1 MGTGRKG
8 YREALRNRSSVINKA
23 GLYKGIVAILADG
36 NACMCPVVCAAGPVN
51 GERLLKAECAGAY
64 LGKVPGQVHLLQLSA
79 VLEYTLRQC
88 ADALREDDLFQVDAA
103 FKSGGA
109 QHLQIARQ
117 RDAFQCDTA
126 AERPLADGSQGVGQ
140 GDGGQCTAVG
150 KGIGG
155 KRLHLCLCGNADALQ
170 CFAVCKG
177 ALVERGQRVRQGDAL
192 QGVAA
197 EEGRLADAGQGVRQ
211 HHGGKLCAVRKHSVA
226 QPGKAAGDGNGLQL
240 VAAGKDTGGLSALI
254 FRVAVQHRSGQGTAG
269 RESSLANDL
278 QAVWQNKL
286 LECAAGKGVVA
297 DVGDGVGQGN
307 AGDIAVV
314 ERIAVDAGNRD
325 TIRGLF
331 RDSHRAV
338 GLAADA
344 GHGGRTAGDLVE
356 QFKLAGFRGFT
367 VGGRAGALAGGAG
380 GAAGAGRS
388 GGTGRLRSTGRGR
401 RAIRAAGQQ
410 QGGDQQHCHDAAQ
423 KFIVF
428 HGTSLLFAAAA
439 AYRVQSGARAS
450 SGSSAARST
459 GSPATGLLS
468 LLRTQVMLPPK
479 S

>member
-8 YREALRNRSSVINKA
+8 CREALGNRSGVINKA

-36 NACMCPVVCAAGPVN
+36 DACVCPVVCAAGPVN
-51 GERLLKAECAGAY
+51 GERLLEAECAGAY

-88 ADALREDDLFQVDAA
+88 ADALRENDLFQVDAA
-103 FKSGGA
+103 FKSGGI

-126 AERPLADGSQGVGQ
+126 AERPLADGGQGVRQ

-155 KRLHLCLCGNADALQ
+155 KGLHLCGNADALQ

-177 ALVERGQRVRQGDAL
+177 ALVKRGQRVRQGDAF
-192 QGVAA
+192 QGAAA
-197 EEGRLADAGQGVRQ
+197 EEGGFADAGQSVRQ
-211 HHGGKLCAVRKHSVA
+211 HHGGKLCAVRKHPVA

-240 VAAGKDTGGLSALI
+240 VAAGKDTGGLRALI
-254 FRVAVQHRSGQGTAG
+254 FRVAVQHHGGQGTAG
-269 RESSLANDL
+269 GESGLANGL
-278 QAVWQNKL
+278 QAARQNKL
-286 LECAAGKGVVA
+286 LECTAGKGVVA
-297 DVGDGVGQGN
+297 DIGDGVGQGN
-307 AGDIAVV
+307 ASDIAVV
-314 ERIAVDAGNRD
+314 ERIAVDSGNCD

-331 RDSHRAV
+331 RDGHRTA

-344 GHGGRTAGDLVE
+344 GHSGRAAGDLVG
-356 QFKLAGFRGFT
+356 QLDLAGFRGLT

-388 GGTGRLRSTGRGR
+388 GGTGRLGSAGRAGR
-401 RAIRAAGQQ
+401 AVGAAGQQ

-439 AYRVQSGARAS
+439 AYRIQSGARAS
-450 SGSSAARST
+450 SGSSAERST
-459 GSPATGLLS
+459 GSSAAGLLS